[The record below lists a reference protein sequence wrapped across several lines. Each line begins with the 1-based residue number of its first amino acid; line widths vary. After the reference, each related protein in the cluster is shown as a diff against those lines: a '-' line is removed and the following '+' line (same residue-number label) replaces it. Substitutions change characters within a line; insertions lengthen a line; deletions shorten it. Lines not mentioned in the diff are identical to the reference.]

1 MIITKIR
8 INNYKSIESMAL
20 EFVKGKN
27 IIVGQNN
34 SGKSN
39 IISAINLVIGEKY
52 PPKRFEDNFYF
63 QNSDYFT
70 ISLQLSECLEF
81 DSTYL
86 ENYGKNLGLLKL
98 KLSLD
103 YLTLSPDEVDE
114 LGIAL
119 ETSWKKGKEIIEL
132 IKKAKNMY
140 ITLHSKKNEE
150 TIYTLSMDLNDGY
163 LYKFKY
169 FSQELLASFITSAII
184 PSERNIKNEL
194 AVNNYSWY
202 GKLIKSVWQ
211 EMSDEDKE
219 KLKKNNNSLSLV
231 TNSIFKGLTSELGQS
246 VKDAIPYNKLEF
258 KLIQDTKTDYYKGI
272 KILLDDGYYS
282 LLDDKG
288 SGIKSLIIIELF
300 KLYCKKYHKF
310 SSCLIVEEPEVFL
323 HPQARS
329 VLSKKIDQ
337 FLLENSNQTIVTTHS
352 EQFLSNF
359 DIKQL
364 TFINKENN
372 KSVKYKIIDSDF
384 TARDFQKMNIITK
397 TDNAEMYFANSVI
410 LVEGGEKFIIK
421 RLVDFYKDELFL
433 DYNNCSLIKVGGKT
447 YFEIY
452 KRMLEKLGKKVYIIG
467 DYDNLKEEINRYL
480 TPELLQKLN
489 TIKSQSGGL
498 KPFKQYTQDQQKEL
512 EEIFNYLKQQNVYI
526 LHYGALEDYYN
537 KVEIDKIKQE
547 NRLGS
552 AKEVVAHYISTILTP
567 ENTKS
572 LLTIDNDFKSYIKD
586 IIADIQNNNS
596 DKNSDDEDS
605 INIDSDVKTDDS
617 FDDLD

>member
-1 MIITKIR
+1 MIITKLN
-8 INNYKSIESMAL
+8 INNYKSIENMSL

-52 PPKRFEDNFYF
+52 PSKKYEDNYYY
-63 QNSDYFT
+63 QDSNSFT
-70 ISLQLSECLEF
+70 ISLELSECNDL

-86 ENYGKNLGLLKL
+86 ENYTKNIGLDKL
-98 KLSLD
+98 DFNLD
-103 YLTLSPDEVDE
+103 YLKLSPDEVE
-114 LGIAL
+114 QQGLAL
-119 ETSWKKGKEIIEL
+119 ERPKWIVGTDLIDVIKNAKK
-132 IKKAKNMY
+132 MY
-140 ITLHSKKNEE
+140 ITLHSVKGEDA
-150 TIYTLSMDLNDGY
+150 IYTLSMDLEDGY

-169 FSQELLASFITSAII
+169 FTQELLASFITSAII

-202 GKLIKSVWQ
+202 GKLIKKVWQ

-219 KLKKNNNSLSLV
+219 KLNINNSSLSEV
-231 TNSIFKGLTSELGQS
+231 TNSIFKGLTNELGDS

-300 KLYCKKYHKF
+300 KLYCKKYHRF

-337 FLLENSNQTIVTTHS
+337 FLLDNNNQTIVTTHS

-364 TFINKENN
+364 TFINKEDN

-384 TARDFQKMNIITK
+384 TERDFQKMNIITK

-410 LVEGGEKFIIK
+410 LVEGGEKYIIRK
-421 RLVDFYKDELFL
+421 LIDLYKDELFL
-433 DYNNCSLIKVGGKT
+433 DYNNCSLIKVGGKS
-447 YFEIY
+447 YFGIY
-452 KRMLEKLGKKVYIIG
+452 KKMLEKLGKKVYIIG
-467 DYDNLKEEINRYL
+467 DYDNLKEEINEYL
-480 TPELLQKLN
+480 PQTLLEKLN
-489 TIKSQSGGL
+489 TIKSVTGGL
-498 KPFKQYTQDQQKEL
+498 QAFSEYSTEQQEEL
-512 EEIFNYLKQQNVYI
+512 EEIIKYLKDNNIYI
-526 LHYGALEDYYN
+526 LHNGALEDYYN
-537 KVEIDKIKQE
+537 KQEIDRLRQE
-547 NRLGS
+547 NSLGK
-552 AKEVVAHYISTILTP
+552 AKEVVAHYISTILTTD
-567 ENTKS
+567 NINN
-572 LLTIDNDFKSYIKD
+572 LLVIDNDFKDYVMD
-586 IIADIQNNNS
+586 IINCISDNSNVITLNDDDIY
-596 DKNSDDEDS
+596 
-605 INIDSDVKTDDS
+605 
-617 FDDLD
+617 DDLD

>member
-1 MIITKIR
+1 MIITKLR
-8 INNYKSIESMAL
+8 INNYKSIEDMAL

-39 IISAINLVIGEKY
+39 IISAINLVIGEKW
-52 PPKRFEDNFYF
+52 PSKRYEDNFYY
-63 QNSDYFT
+63 QDSDSFT
-70 ISLQLSECLEF
+70 ISLQLSECSEF
-81 DSTYL
+81 DTNYL
-86 ENYGKNLGLLKL
+86 ENYGKKTALCKLTPDLAYLKM
-98 KLSLD
+98 
-103 YLTLSPDEVDE
+103 SPDEIDE
-114 LGIAL
+114 LGIAIKTDWVL
-119 ETSWKKGKEIIEL
+119 STDLISLIEN
-132 IKKAKNMY
+132 AKNMY
-140 ITLHSKKNEE
+140 ITLHSKKGEDA
-150 TIYTLSMDLNDGY
+150 IYTLSMILDDGY

-169 FSQELLASFITSAII
+169 FSQELLTSFITSAII

-202 GKLIKSVWQ
+202 GKLIKKVWQ

-219 KLKKNNNSLSLV
+219 KLNENNINLSEV
-231 TNSIFKGLTSELGQS
+231 TNSIFEGLTSELGDS

-282 LLDDKG
+282 LLEDKG

-364 TFINKENN
+364 TFINKEDN

-384 TARDFQKMNIITK
+384 TERDFQKMNIITK

-410 LVEGGEKFIIK
+410 LVEGGEKYIIRK
-421 RLVDFYKDELFL
+421 LIDLYKDELFL
-433 DYNNCSLIKVGGKT
+433 DYNNCSLIKVGGKS
-447 YFEIY
+447 YFGIY
-452 KRMLEKLGKKVYIIG
+452 KKMLEKLGKKVYIIG
-467 DYDNLKEEINRYL
+467 DYDNLKEEINEYL
-480 TPELLQKLN
+480 PQTLLEKLN
-489 TIKSQSGGL
+489 TIKSVTGGL
-498 KPFKQYTQDQQKEL
+498 KAFSEYSTEQQEEL
-512 EEIFNYLKQQNVYI
+512 EEIFKYLKDNNIYI
-526 LHYGALEDYYN
+526 LHNGALEDYYN
-537 KVEIDKIKQE
+537 KQEIDRLKQE
-547 NRLGS
+547 NSLGK
-552 AKEVVAHYISTILTP
+552 AKEVVAHYISTILTAD
-567 ENTKS
+567 NINN
-572 LLTIDNDFKSYIKD
+572 LLVIDNDFKDYVMD
-586 IIADIQNNNS
+586 IINCISDNSNVITMNDDDIY
-596 DKNSDDEDS
+596 
-605 INIDSDVKTDDS
+605 
-617 FDDLD
+617 DDLD

>member
-1 MIITKIR
+1 MIITKLR
-8 INNYKSIESMAL
+8 INNYKSIEDMAL

-39 IISAINLVIGEKY
+39 IISAINLVIGEKW
-52 PPKRFEDNFYF
+52 PSKRYEDNFYY
-63 QNSDYFT
+63 QDSDSFT
-70 ISLQLSECLEF
+70 ISLQLSECSEF
-81 DSTYL
+81 DTNYL
-86 ENYGKNLGLLKL
+86 ENYGKKTALCKLTPDLAYLKM
-98 KLSLD
+98 
-103 YLTLSPDEVDE
+103 SPDEIDE
-114 LGIAL
+114 LGIAIKTDWVL
-119 ETSWKKGKEIIEL
+119 STDLISLIEN
-132 IKKAKNMY
+132 AKNMY
-140 ITLHSKKNEE
+140 ITLHSKKREDA
-150 TIYTLSMDLNDGY
+150 IYTLSMILDDGY

-169 FSQELLASFITSAII
+169 FSQELLTSFITSAII

-202 GKLIKSVWQ
+202 GKLIKKVWQ

-219 KLKKNNNSLSLV
+219 KLNENNINLSEV
-231 TNSIFKGLTSELGQS
+231 TNSIFEGLTSELGDS

-364 TFINKENN
+364 TFINKEDN

-384 TARDFQKMNIITK
+384 TERDFQKMNIITK

-410 LVEGGEKFIIK
+410 LVEGGEKYIIRK
-421 RLVDFYKDELFL
+421 LIDLYKDELFL
-433 DYNNCSLIKVGGKT
+433 DYNNCSLIKVGGKS
-447 YFEIY
+447 YFGIY
-452 KRMLEKLGKKVYIIG
+452 KKMLEKLGKKVYIIG
-467 DYDNLKEEINRYL
+467 DYDNLKEEINEYL
-480 TPELLQKLN
+480 PQTLLEKLN
-489 TIKSQSGGL
+489 TIKSVTGGL
-498 KPFKQYTQDQQKEL
+498 KAFSEYSTEQQEEL
-512 EEIFNYLKQQNVYI
+512 EEIFKYLKDNNIYI
-526 LHYGALEDYYN
+526 LHNGALEDYYN
-537 KVEIDKIKQE
+537 KQEIDRLRQE
-547 NRLGS
+547 NSLGK
-552 AKEVVAHYISTILTP
+552 AKEVVAHYISTILTAD
-567 ENTKS
+567 NINN
-572 LLTIDNDFKSYIKD
+572 LLVIDNDFKDYVMD
-586 IIADIQNNNS
+586 IINCISDNSNVITMNDDDIY
-596 DKNSDDEDS
+596 
-605 INIDSDVKTDDS
+605 
-617 FDDLD
+617 DDLD

>member
-1 MIITKIR
+1 MIITKLR
-8 INNYKSIESMAL
+8 INNYKSIEDMAL

-39 IISAINLVIGEKY
+39 IISAINLVIGEKW
-52 PPKRFEDNFYF
+52 PSKRYEDNFYY
-63 QNSDYFT
+63 QDSDSFT
-70 ISLQLSECLEF
+70 ISLQLSECSEF
-81 DSTYL
+81 DTNYL
-86 ENYGKNLGLLKL
+86 ENYGKKTALCKLTPDLAYLKM
-98 KLSLD
+98 
-103 YLTLSPDEVDE
+103 SPDEIDE
-114 LGIAL
+114 LGIAIKTDWVL
-119 ETSWKKGKEIIEL
+119 STDLISLIEN
-132 IKKAKNMY
+132 AKNMY
-140 ITLHSKKNEE
+140 ITLHSKKREDA
-150 TIYTLSMDLNDGY
+150 IYTLSMILDDGY

-169 FSQELLASFITSAII
+169 FSQELLTSFITSAII

-202 GKLIKSVWQ
+202 GKLIKKVWQ

-219 KLKKNNNSLSLV
+219 KLNENNINLSEV
-231 TNSIFKGLTSELGQS
+231 TNSIFEGLTSELGDS

-364 TFINKENN
+364 TFINKEDN

-384 TARDFQKMNIITK
+384 TERDFQKMNIITK

-410 LVEGGEKFIIK
+410 LVEGGEKYIIRK
-421 RLVDFYKDELFL
+421 LIDLYKDELFL
-433 DYNNCSLIKVGGKT
+433 DYNNCSLIKVGGKS
-447 YFEIY
+447 YFGIY
-452 KRMLEKLGKKVYIIG
+452 KKMLEKLGKKVYIIG
-467 DYDNLKEEINRYL
+467 DYDNLKEEINEYL
-480 TPELLQKLN
+480 PQTLLEKLN
-489 TIKSQSGGL
+489 TIKSVTGGL
-498 KPFKQYTQDQQKEL
+498 KAFSEYSTEQQEEL
-512 EEIFNYLKQQNVYI
+512 EEIFKYLKDNNIYI
-526 LHYGALEDYYN
+526 LHNGALEDYYN
-537 KVEIDKIKQE
+537 KQEIDRLKQE
-547 NRLGS
+547 NSLGK
-552 AKEVVAHYISTILTP
+552 AKEVVAHYISTILTAD
-567 ENTKS
+567 NINN
-572 LLTIDNDFKSYIKD
+572 LLVIDNDFKDYVMD
-586 IIADIQNNNS
+586 IINCISDNSNVITMNDDDIY
-596 DKNSDDEDS
+596 
-605 INIDSDVKTDDS
+605 
-617 FDDLD
+617 DDLD

>member
-1 MIITKIR
+1 MIITKLR
-8 INNYKSIESMAL
+8 INNYKSIEDMAL

-39 IISAINLVIGEKY
+39 IISAINLVIGEKW
-52 PPKRFEDNFYF
+52 PSKRYEDNFYY
-63 QNSDYFT
+63 QDSDSFT
-70 ISLQLSECLEF
+70 ISLQLSECSEF
-81 DSTYL
+81 DTNYL
-86 ENYGKNLGLLKL
+86 ENYGKKTALCKLTPDLEYLKM
-98 KLSLD
+98 
-103 YLTLSPDEVDE
+103 SPDEIDE
-114 LGIAL
+114 LGIAIKTDWVL
-119 ETSWKKGKEIIEL
+119 STDLISLIEN
-132 IKKAKNMY
+132 AKNMY
-140 ITLHSKKNEE
+140 ITLHSKKGEDA
-150 TIYTLSMDLNDGY
+150 IYTLSMILEDGY

-169 FSQELLASFITSAII
+169 FSQELLTSFITSAII

-202 GKLIKSVWQ
+202 GKLIKKVWQ

-219 KLKKNNNSLSLV
+219 KLNENNTNLSQV
-231 TNSIFKGLTSELGQS
+231 TNSIFEGLTSELGDS

-364 TFINKENN
+364 TFINKEDN

-384 TARDFQKMNIITK
+384 TERDFQKMNIITK

-410 LVEGGEKFIIK
+410 LVEGGEKYIIRK
-421 RLVDFYKDELFL
+421 LIDLYKDELFL
-433 DYNNCSLIKVGGKT
+433 DYNNCSLIKVGGKS
-447 YFEIY
+447 YFGIY
-452 KRMLEKLGKKVYIIG
+452 KKMLEKLGKKVYIIG
-467 DYDNLKEEINRYL
+467 DYDNLKEEINEYL
-480 TPELLQKLN
+480 PQTLLEKLN
-489 TIKSQSGGL
+489 TIKSVTGGL
-498 KPFKQYTQDQQKEL
+498 KAFSEYSTEQQEEL
-512 EEIFNYLKQQNVYI
+512 EEIFKYLKDNNIYI
-526 LHYGALEDYYN
+526 LHNGALEDYYN
-537 KVEIDKIKQE
+537 KQEIDILRQE
-547 NRLGS
+547 NSLGK
-552 AKEVVAHYISTILTP
+552 AKEVVAHYISTILTTD
-567 ENTKS
+567 NINN
-572 LLTIDNDFKSYIKD
+572 LLVIDNDFKDYVMNIINCISDNSNVITLNDDD
-586 IIADIQNNNS
+586 IY
-596 DKNSDDEDS
+596 
-605 INIDSDVKTDDS
+605 
-617 FDDLD
+617 DDLD

>member
-1 MIITKIR
+1 MIITKLN
-8 INNYKSIESMAL
+8 INNYKSIENMSL

-52 PPKRFEDNFYF
+52 PSKKYEDNYYY
-63 QNSDYFT
+63 QDSNSFT
-70 ISLQLSECLEF
+70 ISLELSECNDL

-86 ENYGKNLGLLKL
+86 ENYTKNIGLDKL
-98 KLSLD
+98 DFNLD
-103 YLTLSPDEVDE
+103 YLKLSPDEVE
-114 LGIAL
+114 QQGLAL
-119 ETSWKKGKEIIEL
+119 ERPKWIVGTYLIDVIKNAKK
-132 IKKAKNMY
+132 MY
-140 ITLHSKKNEE
+140 ITLHSVKGEDA
-150 TIYTLSMDLNDGY
+150 IYTLSMDLEDGY

-169 FSQELLASFITSAII
+169 FTQELLASFITSAII

-202 GKLIKSVWQ
+202 GKLIKKVWQ

-219 KLKKNNNSLSLV
+219 NLNINNSSLSEV
-231 TNSIFKGLTSELGQS
+231 TNSIFKGLTNELGDS

-300 KLYCKKYHKF
+300 KLYCKKYHRF

-337 FLLENSNQTIVTTHS
+337 FLLDNNNQTIVTTHS

-364 TFINKENN
+364 TFINKEDN

-384 TARDFQKMNIITK
+384 TERDFQKMNIITK

-410 LVEGGEKFIIK
+410 LVEGGEKYIIRK
-421 RLVDFYKDELFL
+421 LIDLYKDELFL
-433 DYNNCSLIKVGGKT
+433 DYNNCSLIKVGGKS
-447 YFEIY
+447 YFGIY
-452 KRMLEKLGKKVYIIG
+452 KKMLEKLGKKVYIIG
-467 DYDNLKEEINRYL
+467 DYDNLKEEINEYL
-480 TPELLQKLN
+480 PQTLLEKLN
-489 TIKSQSGGL
+489 TIKSVTGGL
-498 KPFKQYTQDQQKEL
+498 KAFSEYSTEQQEEL
-512 EEIFNYLKQQNVYI
+512 EEIFKYLKDNNIYI
-526 LHYGALEDYYN
+526 LHNGALEDYYN
-537 KVEIDKIKQE
+537 KQEIDRLRQE
-547 NRLGS
+547 NSLGK
-552 AKEVVAHYISTILTP
+552 AKEVVSHYISTILTAD
-567 ENTKS
+567 NINN
-572 LLTIDNDFKSYIKD
+572 LLMIDNDFKDYVMD
-586 IIADIQNNNS
+586 IINCISDNSNVITLNDDDIY
-596 DKNSDDEDS
+596 
-605 INIDSDVKTDDS
+605 
-617 FDDLD
+617 DDLD

>member
-1 MIITKIR
+1 MIITKLR
-8 INNYKSIESMAL
+8 INNYKSIEDMAL

-39 IISAINLVIGEKY
+39 IISAINLVIGEKW
-52 PPKRFEDNFYF
+52 PSKRYEDNFYY
-63 QNSDYFT
+63 QDSDSFT
-70 ISLQLSECLEF
+70 ISLQLSECSEF
-81 DSTYL
+81 DTNYL
-86 ENYGKNLGLLKL
+86 ENYGKKTALCKLTPDLEYLKM
-98 KLSLD
+98 
-103 YLTLSPDEVDE
+103 SPDEIDE
-114 LGIAL
+114 LGIAIKTDWVL
-119 ETSWKKGKEIIEL
+119 STDLISLIEN
-132 IKKAKNMY
+132 AKNMY
-140 ITLHSKKNEE
+140 ITLHSKKGEDA
-150 TIYTLSMDLNDGY
+150 IYTLSMILEDGY

-169 FSQELLASFITSAII
+169 FSQELLTSFITSAII

-202 GKLIKSVWQ
+202 GKLIKKVWQ

-219 KLKKNNNSLSLV
+219 KLNENNTNLSQV
-231 TNSIFKGLTSELGQS
+231 TNSIFEGLTSELGDS

-364 TFINKENN
+364 TFINKEDN

-384 TARDFQKMNIITK
+384 TERDFQKMNIITK

-410 LVEGGEKFIIK
+410 LVEGGEKYIIRK
-421 RLVDFYKDELFL
+421 LIDLYKDELFL
-433 DYNNCSLIKVGGKT
+433 DYNNCSLIKVGGKS
-447 YFEIY
+447 YFGIY
-452 KRMLEKLGKKVYIIG
+452 KKMLEKLGKKVYIIG
-467 DYDNLKEEINRYL
+467 DYDNLKEEINEYL
-480 TPELLQKLN
+480 PQTLLEKLN
-489 TIKSQSGGL
+489 TIKSVTGGL
-498 KPFKQYTQDQQKEL
+498 KAFSEYSTEQQEEL
-512 EEIFNYLKQQNVYI
+512 EEIFKYLKDNNIYI
-526 LHYGALEDYYN
+526 LHNGALEDYYN
-537 KVEIDKIKQE
+537 KQEIDRLRQE
-547 NRLGS
+547 NSLGK
-552 AKEVVAHYISTILTP
+552 AKEVVAHYISTILTTD
-567 ENTKS
+567 NINN
-572 LLTIDNDFKSYIKD
+572 LLVIDNDFKDYVMN
-586 IIADIQNNNS
+586 IINFFI
-596 DKNSDDEDS
+596 
-605 INIDSDVKTDDS
+605 
-617 FDDLD
+617 